1 MSHSGDVNQDEGTK
15 LRFELLHTNIK
26 PPKSGHSPFTP
37 NCKNKLRSK
46 KRGEKTT
53 GGEGRGGE
61 KRGGKKGEGWDQ
73 RGEEKLR
80 RD

>member
-37 NCKNKLRSK
+37 NCKNKLRSR
-46 KRGEKTT
+46 KRGEKTK

-61 KRGGKKGEGWDQ
+61 GRKEEGRKGRGGI
-73 RGEEKLR
+73 RGER
-80 RD
+80 RS